1 MHHPLFRAEQTHAC
15 KFENVDTK
23 FICGPTRSAPWFFEW
38 ITVGKAR
45 EIFCKVESKKQS
57 EIYPISIGWI
67 GPFFFGFSWSL
78 KSCVNVRSRT
88 RRGFEVEFSLGGYK
102 DKGGSINYSR
112 DTKSRYACFQN
123 GPWKKWDCS
132 RIQGRCPVRVVG
144 AVYYRINFPVSPSD
158 KS

>member
-67 GPFFFGFSWSL
+67 GQFSFGFSESL
-78 KSCVNVRSRT
+78 KSCVNVRSR
-88 RRGFEVEFSLGGYK
+88 REEVLRLNSVSV
-102 DKGGSINYSR
+102 DIR
-112 DTKSRYACFQN
+112 TTKIRYACFQN
-123 GPWKKWDCS
+123 DPWKKWDFS
-132 RIQGRCPVRVVG
+132 RIQGRCPVRMVG
-144 AVYYRINFPVSPSD
+144 AVYHRINFPVSPSD